1 MQPRMKSDRP
11 RMLVVA
17 AIGALLVAV
26 AANASYA
33 QKAETDSARDVRH
46 GNEAAALAKASQ
58 NPVANMVSLP
68 LQYNYYANGGLGT
81 ASEMV
86 LNVQPV
92 LPLPIGKNWLV
103 VSRTIV
109 PFVSIPL
116 PDVIPGSVNQLARP
130 QFGGIADIQ
139 EQAYFTSSKPGKW
152 TWAVGPILSF
162 PTATNRLARTGQ
174 WGLGPTAVALTM
186 PGPWVIGTL
195 VNNVWRIGGSS
206 NGHELNTFTLQPFV
220 NYNLAHAWAISTA
233 PLITSD
239 WSAPEGNR
247 WTVPIGAGVS
257 KIAHIGDQ
265 PMNFILQYYHNV
277 SHPDLAG
284 SNQLRMEVAAL
295 WPTAAAMAQRK
306 KEEEMAKAKAKA
318 AERKTRQGNSP

>member
-1 MQPRMKSDRP
+1 MRSDQR
-11 RMLVVA
+11 RLLVVA
-17 AIGALLVAV
+17 AIGWMLTAMAPSV
-26 AANASYA
+26 SYA
-33 QKAETDSARDVRH
+33 QKVETDSARADRH
-46 GNEAAALAKASQ
+46 EKEGASLAKASQ

-92 LPLPIGKNWLV
+92 LPLPIGKNWLIV
-103 VSRTIV
+103 ARTIV

-116 PDVIPGSVNQLARP
+116 PDAGIGGGVNQLARP

-139 EQAYFTSSKPGKW
+139 EQAYFTSAKPGKW
-152 TWAVGPILSF
+152 TWALGPVLSF

-195 VNNVWRIGGSS
+195 VNNIWRIGGTS
-206 NGHELNTFTLQPFV
+206 NGRDLNTFTVQPFI

-233 PLITSD
+233 PLITSN
-239 WSAPEGNR
+239 WNAPEGNR

-257 KIAHIGDQ
+257 KIAHVGDQ
-265 PMNFILQYYHNV
+265 PLNFILQYYHNV
-277 SHPDLAG
+277 EHPRLAG

-295 WPTAAAMAQRK
+295 WPTAAAKAAARK
-306 KEEEMAKAKAKA
+306 AEMAKKKEAKK
-318 AERKTRQGNSP
+318 KTRQASSP

>member
-1 MQPRMKSDRP
+1 MHQNMNNVRRLPI
-11 RMLVVA
+11 VA
-17 AIGALLVAV
+17 AMGCLLIAV
-26 AANASYA
+26 WANASYA
-33 QKAETDSARDVRH
+33 QKAETDSARDARH
-46 GNEAAALAKASQ
+46 DKEAVSLAKESQ

-92 LPLPIGKNWLV
+92 LPLPIGKNWLI

-116 PDVIPGSVNQLARP
+116 PEDIPGGVNQLARP

-139 EQAYFTSSKPGKW
+139 EQAYVTSSKPGKW
-152 TWAVGPILSF
+152 TWAVGPVMSF

-195 VNNVWRIGGSS
+195 INNVWRIGGTS
-206 NGHELNTFTLQPFV
+206 NGHDLNTFTVQPFI

-239 WSAPEGNR
+239 WNAPEGER
-247 WTVPIGAGVS
+247 WTVPIGLGVS
-257 KIAHIGDQ
+257 KIAHIVEQ
-265 PMNFILQYYHNV
+265 PLNLQLQYYHNV
-277 SHPDLAG
+277 EHPRLAG
-284 SNQLRMEVAAL
+284 SNQLRLVVAAL
-295 WPTAAAMAQRK
+295 WPTAEAMAKKK
-306 KEEEMAKAKAKA
+306 KEEQAAKAKEK
-318 AERKTRQGNSP
+318 ERKTRQGSSP

>member
-1 MQPRMKSDRP
+1 
-11 RMLVVA
+11 MLHIMDHERRALLAVA
-17 AIGALLVAV
+17 ISALLVV
-26 AANASYA
+26 GAAHASHA
-33 QKAETDSARDVRH
+33 QQAETDSTRDARHDK
-46 GNEAAALAKASQ
+46 EAANLAKESQ

-116 PDVIPGSVNQLARP
+116 PDVGGGNGISQLARP

-139 EQAYFTSSKPGKW
+139 EQAYFTSTKPSKW
-152 TWAVGPILSF
+152 TWAVGPVMSF

-174 WGLGPTAVALTM
+174 WGLGPTAVGLTM
-186 PGPWVIGTL
+186 PGPWVIGL
-195 VNNVWRIGGSS
+195 LANNVWRIGGDA
-206 NGHELNTFTLQPFV
+206 NGHTLNTLTLQPFI

-239 WSAPEGNR
+239 WSAREGNR

-257 KIAHIGDQ
+257 KIAHVGDQ
-265 PMNFILQYYHNV
+265 PLNFILQYYHNV
-277 SHPDLAG
+277 KHPELGG

-295 WPTAAAMAQRK
+295 WPTAAAKAAEQK
-306 KEEEMAKAKAKA
+306 AEMAKKKET
-318 AERKTRQGNSP
+318 ERKTRQGSSP